1 MFFFSIFF
9 LFFKMDLAKNT
20 ENFSSN
26 DSSEM
31 QQKHAKYA
39 MHTKNYAK
47 TLN

>member
-1 MFFFSIFF
+1 
-9 LFFKMDLAKNT
+9 MDSAKNT

-31 QQKHAKYA
+31 QEKDAKYG

-47 TLN
+47 TVN